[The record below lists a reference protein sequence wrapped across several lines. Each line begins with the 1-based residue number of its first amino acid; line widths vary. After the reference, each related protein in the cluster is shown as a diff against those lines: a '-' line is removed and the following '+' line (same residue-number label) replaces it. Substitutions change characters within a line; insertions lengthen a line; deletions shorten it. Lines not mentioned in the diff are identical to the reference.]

1 MSDITASTALRDY
14 IAGHLQGSY
23 YFATL
28 HTATTGIT
36 ASSIYASTGL
46 SEVPTDS
53 IYTLGG
59 QEVVST
65 EVDGVI
71 DTGDAVWTTADGT
84 SLTAEACCLWV
95 NDTQTITGAK
105 LVSMKEATVTG
116 SGAGGSLT
124 ATFVNPITI
133 PTGVVA

>member
-1 MSDITASTALRDY
+1 MADITASTALRDY
-14 IAGHLQGSY
+14 IAGYLQDSY

-36 ASSIYASTGL
+36 AASVYAGTGL
-46 SEVPTDS
+46 SEVPTGT

-59 QEVVST
+59 VEVTST

-71 DTGDAVWTTADGT
+71 DTGNAVWTTADGT

-116 SGAGGSLT
+116 SGDGGSLT

>member
-1 MSDITASTALRDY
+1 MADITASTALRDY

-71 DTGDAVWTTADGT
+71 DTGDAVWPTADGT

-95 NDTQTITGAK
+95 NDTQTITGAS
-105 LVSMKEATVTG
+105 LVSMKNTTITG
-116 SGAGGSLT
+116 SGDGGSLI
-124 ATFVNPITI
+124 ATFINPITI